1 MLRFAAGVL
10 ITGLAS
16 LASFSQSPAPKNTPD
31 PYDAQRMVRQTEQDN
46 RRFEAKPSNG
56 RGFNT
61 FARRSGNL
69 LLHKHFHELYRRPND
84 SEITL
89 PKPSAA
95 VRTKYLEFLKGT
107 ESGLIVLAPTFD
119 CARNAVVVD
128 ASERCT
134 MFDFPGAGSAYSFR
148 YENYRIPRLSDI
160 SFTGEQFLTV
170 GDFTQGIITV
180 IGDVP
185 IEQVSSETSGMP
197 FLNSFVP
204 KASDTDKDFISG
216 TERDGFTY
224 KRSWEAATDTTYLM
238 RSIAFRGQSY
248 RSFENVSYDEFDFDK
263 RRDVIVAFR
272 IAERNADGSI
282 TLVWKKLADERSP
295 TIESLISR

>member
-1 MLRFAAGVL
+1 
-10 ITGLAS
+10 
-16 LASFSQSPAPKNTPD
+16 
-31 PYDAQRMVRQTEQDN
+31 
-46 RRFEAKPSNG
+46 
-56 RGFNT
+56 
-61 FARRSGNL
+61 
-69 LLHKHFHELYRRPND
+69 LYRKPDN

-95 VRTKYLEFLKGT
+95 VKARYLEFLKGT

-119 CARNAVVVD
+119 CAKNANIID

-134 MFDFPGAGSAYSFR
+134 RFDFPGAGSAYSFR

-185 IEQVSSETSGMP
+185 IEQVGIETVGLQ
-197 FLNSFVP
+197 FLKSFQP
-204 KASDTDKDFISG
+204 TRPPAETFGAGGDFISG
-216 TERDGFTY
+216 IERDGFIY
-224 KRSWEAATDTTYLM
+224 KRSWEAVTDTTYLM

-248 RSFENVSYDEFDFDK
+248 RMFENVSYDEFDFDK
-263 RRDVIVAFR
+263 RRDVIVVFR
-272 IAERNADGSI
+272 IAERNADDSI
-282 TLVWKKLADERSP
+282 TIVWKKLADERSP
-295 TIESLISR
+295 SIGSLIDR